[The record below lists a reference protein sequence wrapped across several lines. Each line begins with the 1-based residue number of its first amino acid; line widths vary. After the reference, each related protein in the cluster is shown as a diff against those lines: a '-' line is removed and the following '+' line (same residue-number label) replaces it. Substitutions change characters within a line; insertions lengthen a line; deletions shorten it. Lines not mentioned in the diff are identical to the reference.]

1 MAQRINR
8 NATGVRRQ
16 AQSAG
21 RAGQVRKARAS
32 TSGLFDRMMNA
43 LPFTEEQ
50 WHRFF
55 TVMILAA
62 VLVIAVVMLKVT
74 GLWAVGEQQVARVA
88 ANAGYKVTNV
98 RVTGTRQ
105 LNPARV
111 YERALAR
118 EDLSMVLVDLEELRT
133 ELRAISW
140 VQDARVSRQL
150 PDTLVIDIVE
160 RQPHAVLRRS
170 DHLALIDATGRE
182 LGAVSEAAA
191 AGMLRISGEG
201 AQGKVQ
207 DLTRLLD
214 QAPALRPQVSGA
226 EWVGNRRWNLTFAT
240 GQVLMLPEGEE
251 SAKAAIISFA
261 RADGMHRLVGGEA
274 LSFDLRNSPR
284 MYIRSP
290 GHADRELVIETSTGD
305 T

>member
-21 RAGQVRKARAS
+21 RAGQMRKARAT

-55 TVMILAA
+55 TVLILGALL
-62 VLVIAVVMLKVT
+62 VLAVVMLKVT
-74 GLWAVGEQQVARVA
+74 GLWGVGEQQVARMA

-98 RVTGTRQ
+98 RVTGTHQ
-105 LNPARV
+105 LNPQRV

-118 EDLSMVLVDLEELRT
+118 EDLSMVLVDAEELRT

-150 PDTLVIDIVE
+150 PDTLVINIVE
-160 RQPHAVLRRS
+160 RQPHAVLRRA

-182 LGAVSEAAA
+182 LGPVSEAT
-191 AGMLRISGEG
+191 AGDMLRISGSG
-201 AQGKVQ
+201 AQGKVEE
-207 DLTRLLD
+207 LASLLD
-214 QAPALRPQVSGA
+214 QAPALRPQVRSA
-226 EWVGNRRWNLTFAT
+226 EWIGNRRWNLTFAS
-240 GQVLMLPEGEE
+240 GQVLMLPEGEAG
-251 SAKAAIISFA
+251 AKAAIISFA
-261 RADGMHRLVGGEA
+261 RADGMHHLVGGEA
-274 LSFDLRNSPR
+274 VSFDLRNAPR
-284 MYIRSP
+284 MYLRSP
-290 GHADRELVIETSTGD
+290 GHAEREIAVESSTGD